1 MRRILT
7 LIIALTA
14 CLAPALAQNNWD
26 RIGIGAGVGYSPK
39 ADAVLFWEHETSYH
53 NAWEVFLAGSLAL
66 DNLKG
71 NLWTDNTKAWGAGAA
86 WKPCVVRSRN
96 NYGSLRLAAMLGAA
110 PREFSASL
118 VTGYQ
123 HSWVLRGGWQLYW
136 QGGVALT
143 LPKRGDLFGVSTGV
157 GVKMPL
163 RDRMRR

>member
-1 MRRILT
+1 MRRIFT

-71 NLWTDNTKAWGAGAA
+71 SLWDNGKAWGAGAA
-86 WKPCVVRSRN
+86 WKPCVVRSRPVWSVPGTTTGPSGWPPCLAPLREN
-96 NYGSLRLAAMLGAA
+96 SALRSLRDTSTAGYSGADG
-110 PREFSASL
+110 S
-118 VTGYQ
+118 
-123 HSWVLRGGWQLYW
+123 
-136 QGGVALT
+136 
-143 LPKRGDLFGVSTGV
+143 STG
-157 GVKMPL
+157 
-163 RDRMRR
+163 RAAWR

>member
-1 MRRILT
+1 MRRTLILILT
-7 LIIALTA
+7 VAA
-14 CLAPALAQNNWD
+14 CMTPALAQNNWD
-26 RIGIGAGVGYSPK
+26 RIGIGAGGGYSPR
-39 ADAVLFWEHETSYH
+39 AEAVLFWEHETSYH
-53 NAWEVFLAGSLAL
+53 NAWEVFLAGSLSLSNL
-66 DNLKG
+66 DG
-71 NLWTDNTKAWGAGAA
+71 NLWSGHGKAWGCGAA

-110 PREFSASL
+110 PKEFSAGL
-118 VTGYQ
+118 TAGYQ

-136 QGGVALT
+136 QGGVTLI